1 MKCPRC
7 GTLLSIWQILQPGG
21 NSVTCKSCGK
31 KGRVEGIYAF
41 AGAPMFLMMLFPFA
55 SVKNSKWA
63 EILILCATLFLYFLA
78 YHIFIRITWEEDPE

>member
-1 MKCPRC
+1 
-7 GTLLSIWQILQPGG
+7 
-21 NSVTCKSCGK
+21 
-31 KGRVEGIYAF
+31 
-41 AGAPMFLMMLFPFA
+41 MFLMMLFPFA